1 MFIGKI
7 HAEAETPTLWPS
19 NMKSQLF
26 GKRPWCWERLKAGEK
41 EPTEDKMAGWHHWLN
56 GHEFEQAPEDGKG
69 QGNLACCSP
78 WGHKESD
85 VTEWLNNNKKI
96 CKNAWVNLLS
106 ILNYQLTSQEVI
118 YYHIN
123 SVYTQG
129 FVTEKGEKKN
139 LKKWLETTKEIWYH

>member
-1 MFIGKI
+1 MLKLKLQYFGHLIWRVNSLEEDPDAGKDWMQ
-7 HAEAETPTLWPS
+7 E
-19 NMKSQLF
+19 
-26 GKRPWCWERLKAGEK
+26 EK
-41 EPTEDKMAGWHHWLN
+41 EPTEDEMVGWHHWLD

-85 VTEWLNNNKKI
+85 MTEWLNNKKI
-96 CKNAWVNLLS
+96 CNNTWVNLLS
-106 ILNYQLTSQEVI
+106 ILNSQLISPEVI

-129 FVTEKGEKKN
+129 FVKEKGGKKN

>member
-1 MFIGKI
+1 MLKLKLQYFGHLIWRVNSLEEDPDAGKDWMQ
-7 HAEAETPTLWPS
+7 E
-19 NMKSQLF
+19 
-26 GKRPWCWERLKAGEK
+26 EK
-41 EPTEDKMAGWHHWLN
+41 EPTEDEMVGWHHWLD

-85 VTEWLNNNKKI
+85 MTEWLNNKKI
-96 CKNAWVNLLS
+96 CNNTWVNLLS
-106 ILNYQLTSQEVI
+106 IFNSQLISPEVI

-129 FVTEKGEKKN
+129 FVKEKGGKKN